1 MSDIR
6 ARQVITL
13 AGVNSLHAQATGG
26 YPIIRGSSTHEFVKL
41 LLKQLNVTFEDC
53 PFDGNHE
60 GVLWCS
66 TCQHRGGTWASHAGE
81 ASGYKSVVPAKKKE
95 LHQWRIVVRYTPKKT
110 GIIEPMPHIM
120 DLVKEFAT
128 FEDALA
134 WAHAEYPTQT
144 KCDITRVEE

>member
-26 YPIIRGSSTHEFVKL
+26 YAMIRGSSTHEFVKL
-41 LLKQLNVTFEDC
+41 LLKQLGVTFEDC

-60 GVLWCS
+60 GVLWCGN
-66 TCQHRGGTWASHAGE
+66 CQVGTGVWNRGGE
-81 ASGYKSVVPAKKKE
+81 AQGYKSVVPAKKKE
-95 LHQWRIVVRYTPKKT
+95 PIQWRIHVRYMPQKT
-110 GIIEPMPHIM
+110 GILEPVPVIL
-120 DLVKEFAT
+120 DLVRPFET
-128 FEDALA
+128 FEQALA

-144 KCDITRVEE
+144 KCDIEQVISE